1 MRLFCFPHAGS
12 GAAIY
17 RSWADVIPSEVQVCS
32 IQLPGREW
40 RMREKPYTR
49 MEPLV
54 RDLVDAMRKYLDLP
68 FAFFGHSLG
77 GLIAFECARLLMKEN
92 LRPTRLFVSAYR
104 APQTPSGRRAI
115 AHTPDNVFFEELRR
129 LEGTPEEVLNN
140 RELMRLVAPAL
151 RADFEVAETYVFR
164 PDPVL
169 DVPISVFGGI
179 GDRVT
184 DKEKLEGW
192 ESQTS
197 ADFKIRMFPG
207 SHFFL
212 QESRNALLRAVIQ
225 DLFDPSGKV

>member
-12 GAAIY
+12 GASIF

-32 IQLPGREW
+32 IQLPGREC
-40 RMREKPYTR
+40 RMREKAYTR
-49 MEPLV
+49 IEPMV
-54 RDLVDAMRKYLDLP
+54 RDLVDAMRKHIDIP

-77 GLIAFECARLLMKEN
+77 ALIAFECARLLRKES
-92 LRPTRLFVSAYR
+92 LRPSRLFVSAYR
-104 APQTPSGRRAI
+104 APQTPSSRRAI
-115 AHTPDNVFFEELRR
+115 AHMPDSVFFEELRR
-129 LEGTPEEVLNN
+129 LEGTPEEILKN

-164 PDPVL
+164 PEPPL

-197 ADFKIRMFPG
+197 AGFKIRMFPG

-212 QESRNALLRAVIQ
+212 QESRNALLRAVVE
-225 DLFDPSGKV
+225 DLFDPSSKG